1 MSLLSSC
8 NWDEEKDD
16 KVKMT
21 IVASGYKSRQPLI
34 GFETRKTSKVIPS
47 RIRHFGAGLRLQ
59 IK

>member
-1 MSLLSSC
+1 
-8 NWDEEKDD
+8 
-16 KVKMT
+16 MT